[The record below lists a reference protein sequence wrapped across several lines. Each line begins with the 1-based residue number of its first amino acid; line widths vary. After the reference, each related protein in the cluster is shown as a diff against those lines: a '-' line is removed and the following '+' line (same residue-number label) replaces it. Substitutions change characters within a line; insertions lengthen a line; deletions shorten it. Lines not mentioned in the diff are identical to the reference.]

1 MKFEY
6 VNIRDR
12 ERKWFKFKTQVQMFF
27 FEFCEI
33 CENTLFFSTPLLGT
47 SVLSMVIK
55 VVHQI
60 F

>member
-1 MKFEY
+1 M
-6 VNIRDR
+6 V
-12 ERKWFKFKTQVQMFF
+12 QVQDSGTSVFLW
-27 FEFCEI
+27 I
-33 CENTLFFSTPLLGT
+33 LRNLRNTLFYSTPLLGT